1 MLGLFRK
8 RDIAA
13 GDMLFGEY
21 IALGRIFR
29 AEGINDID
37 RTKAIVK
44 TLHNKDVSDTIALLL
59 IPYGLQVAEAYVQWK
74 ERENQEC
81 SVQPQQ
87 EALQAGIDKL
97 AEEVG
102 DMATV
107 VQFSERFGRT
117 FEQVYNM
124 PYLEVFAIWKVDA
137 ATARY
142 QRRLDA
148 VLKSRKDK

>member
-21 IALGRIFR
+21 IALGRILR
-29 AEGINDID
+29 AEGMNDIE

-59 IPYGLQVAEAYVQWK
+59 IPYGLQVAEGYIAWQEK
-74 ERENQEC
+74 ENQEC
-81 SVQPQQ
+81 HVPPRP
-87 EALQAGIDKL
+87 EATQAGIDQL
-97 AEEVG
+97 AKEVG

-107 VQFSERFGRT
+107 VQFAERFGRT

-148 VLKSRKDK
+148 VLKSKKDK

>member
-21 IALGRIFR
+21 IALGRILR
-29 AEGINDID
+29 AEGMNDID

-81 SVQPQQ
+81 NVPPQP

-117 FEQVYNM
+117 LEQVYNM

-148 VLKSRKDK
+148 VLKSRKGK

>member
-8 RDIAA
+8 RDIAT

-21 IALGRIFR
+21 IALGRILR
-29 AEGINDID
+29 AEGMNDID

-81 SVQPQQ
+81 SVQPQP

>member
-21 IALGRIFR
+21 IALGRILR
-29 AEGINDID
+29 AEGMNDID

-81 SVQPQQ
+81 NVQPQP

-148 VLKSRKDK
+148 VLKTRKDK

>member
-13 GDMLFGEY
+13 GDILFGEY
-21 IALGRIFR
+21 IALGRILR
-29 AEGINDID
+29 AEGMNDIE

-44 TLHNKDVSDTIALLL
+44 TLHNKDVSDTIAMLL
-59 IPYGLQVAEAYVQWK
+59 IPYGLQVAKAYVQWK
-74 ERENQEC
+74 ERESQEC
-81 SVQPQQ
+81 SVQPQP